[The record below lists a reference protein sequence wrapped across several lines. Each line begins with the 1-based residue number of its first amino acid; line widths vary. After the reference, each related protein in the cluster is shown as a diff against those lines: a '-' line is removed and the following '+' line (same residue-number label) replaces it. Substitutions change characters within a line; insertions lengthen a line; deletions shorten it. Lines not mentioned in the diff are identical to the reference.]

1 MNNYA
6 LVIDISSDV
15 EIQRHSTLIKT
26 LPLNMVGG
34 LDLRDSFVEVW
45 RGSEAER
52 YSSVTSVTTFE
63 SLVFQDRTLQGRKTS
78 KRLRS

>member
-1 MNNYA
+1 
-6 LVIDISSDV
+6 
-15 EIQRHSTLIKT
+15 
-26 LPLNMVGG
+26 MVGG